1 MLKYKINPAEVF
13 VWQIKICKFK
23 LKILLNKRDL
33 KNYQETTKSKLIF
46 SNIDKKIFLKKLY
59 ILKVL

>member
-13 VWQIKICKFK
+13 VWQIKIFRFK

-33 KNYQETTKSKLIF
+33 KKLPRD
-46 SNIDKKIFLKKLY
+46 NKK
-59 ILKVL
+59 